1 MQEWHAH
8 MIANVK
14 FFGAE
19 AVGTSSTRMVLAHS
33 ATRGSRSSIFIPAY
47 FTNICGS
54 LRRREPTLFMTVHRE
69 IAQNAFLVKRIS
81 YLACDDTDTLIPP
94 CASHFT
100 NDERRRT

>member
-19 AVGTSSTRMVLAHS
+19 AVGTSSTRIVLAHS

-47 FTNICGS
+47 FMNICGP
-54 LRRREPTLFMTVHRE
+54 LRRRQVR
-69 IAQNAFLVKRIS
+69 
-81 YLACDDTDTLIPP
+81 
-94 CASHFT
+94 
-100 NDERRRT
+100 